1 MLESSTMRSLDLS
14 SLVPKL
20 TLCGNPTSAAQPTP
34 RPTYLEVHP
43 TPAVHGKS
51 PGPGHVHHLPCID
64 PAPPR
69 TTSITSIQ
77 TSVKSR
83 SYELRW
89 FSQLWTNNS
98 NLQVLCVL
106 PLGPAS
112 VTSSSSH
119 PTCSAGL
126 ARSRIRR
133 HWKGAP
139 PPSGRK
145 KAPRASRGSLDGH
158 KIMIV
163 PSFFWK

>member
-89 FSQLWTNNS
+89 FSQLSTRPGKLTS
-98 NLQVLCVL
+98 R
-106 PLGPAS
+106 AS
-112 VTSSSSH
+112 
-119 PTCSAGL
+119 PP
-126 ARSRIRR
+126 RI
-133 HWKGAP
+133 GY
-139 PPSGRK
+139 G
-145 KAPRASRGSLDGH
+145 KAPGIAFAERNWLDDFGTSRRD
-158 KIMIV
+158 I
-163 PSFFWK
+163 